1 MKRVLDK
8 EMRRQRRKRK
18 ADSPTRSPVYRQ
30 DTNIWAWVWIE
41 QISCTEFAARNGP
54 KKKAG
59 DCRMNVGL
67 RICSVH
73 MRAED

>member
-30 DTNIWAWVWIE
+30 DTNI
-41 QISCTEFAARNGP
+41 
-54 KKKAG
+54 
-59 DCRMNVGL
+59 
-67 RICSVH
+67 
-73 MRAED
+73 